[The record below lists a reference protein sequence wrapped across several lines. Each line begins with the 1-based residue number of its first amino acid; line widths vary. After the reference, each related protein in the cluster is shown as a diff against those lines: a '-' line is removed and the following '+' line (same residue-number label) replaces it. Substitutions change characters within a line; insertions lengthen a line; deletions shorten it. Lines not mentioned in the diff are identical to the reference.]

1 MMNTEDFDTVALTQ
15 ANGKKEN
22 FSLLDVLKSL
32 KRIDEEIIDEYF
44 PTYLNAEEIRFLKT
58 ILIMDEQIDLIK
70 KKMRNINNPE
80 ERLETDKDISDKVL
94 TMRPSEIVSHINV
107 SIKHGG

>member
-1 MMNTEDFDTVALTQ
+1 
-15 ANGKKEN
+15 
-22 FSLLDVLKSL
+22 
-32 KRIDEEIIDEYF
+32 
-44 PTYLNAEEIRFLKT
+44 
-58 ILIMDEQIDLIK
+58 
-70 KKMRNINNPE
+70 MRNINNPE